1 MGTVYLI
8 IAILFVL
15 ICVAIAGG
23 IYLAMESKKKKKYE
37 GMAEEKL
44 RIDRER
50 LELEKKKT
58 EKE

>member
-1 MGTVYLI
+1 MGAVYLI

-15 ICVAIAGG
+15 VCVAIAGG
-23 IYLAMESKKKKKYE
+23 IYLAKESKKRKQYE
-37 GMAEEKL
+37 SMAEEKL

-50 LELEKKKT
+50 LELEKKKA